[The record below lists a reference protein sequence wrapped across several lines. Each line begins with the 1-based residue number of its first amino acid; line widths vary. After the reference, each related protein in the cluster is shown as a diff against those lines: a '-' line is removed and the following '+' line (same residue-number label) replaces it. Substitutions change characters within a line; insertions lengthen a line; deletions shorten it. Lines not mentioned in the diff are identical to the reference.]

1 MCREMSEE
9 GYRVVSL
16 ASSPCR
22 TNFYRG
28 ECRTF
33 FRRRKKMFRAENLK
47 RYKAE
52 KVPIAVRNRGFF
64 CFISFLQTVLHSTS
78 PSSREIPGILC
89 SAEIVQ
95 FCRERCSRSVW
106 QRGAPWKVGEGDVCV
121 VRCAKNNYNFKVI
134 KHITK
139 SN

>member
-1 MCREMSEE
+1 MCREMSKE

-22 TNFYRG
+22 TNFYGG

-47 RYKAE
+47 RYKG
-52 KVPIAVRNRGFF
+52 KSSDCGTQSGFF
-64 CFISFLQTVLHSTS
+64 CFIPFLQTVLHSAS

-95 FCRERCSRSVW
+95 FCRERCPRSVW
-106 QRGAPWKVGEGDVCV
+106 QRGAPQKVGEGDVCV

>member
-47 RYKAE
+47 RYKG
-52 KVPIAVRNRGFF
+52 KSSDCGTQSGFF
-64 CFISFLQTVLHSTS
+64 CFIPFLQTVLHSAS
-78 PSSREIPGILC
+78 PSSREIPRILC
-89 SAEIVQ
+89 SAEIVPQ
-95 FCRERCSRSVW
+95 GKMPKIRMAEGSTPESGGRRCL
-106 QRGAPWKVGEGDVCV
+106 RGEMRK
-121 VRCAKNNYNFKVI
+121 K
-134 KHITK
+134 
-139 SN
+139 